1 MVEPS
6 ARFEELEIPL
16 REPVHGLQQLSA
28 VLGVPQWWPTGMRVG
43 AVFAHGSSRD
53 MNDTVLVE
61 LQRELTERRILTLR
75 FNFPFGE
82 AGKKRADAVPV
93 LRRAYR
99 DAIALL
105 SRDPMAAPAHLFL
118 GGKGLGGR
126 IAADLAATGTRVDG
140 VFFLGFPLH
149 PQGKPEKA
157 DPEPLFR
164 IISPM
169 LFLQGE
175 RDRQCDI
182 DVLRRILTRVGAPTT
197 LHLLAEADQHF
208 HVLKKSGRTDEMVRL
223 EILTHLEAWMEK
235 VSQGS

>member
-1 MVEPS
+1 M
-6 ARFEELEIPL
+6 
-16 REPVHGLQQLSA
+16 
-28 VLGVPQWWPTGMRVG
+28 LGVPQWWPTGMRVG

-53 MNDTVLVE
+53 FNDPVLVE

-82 AGKKRADAVPV
+82 AGKKRADAPAL
-93 LRRAYR
+93 LRRTYR
-99 DAIALL
+99 DAVMLL

-126 IAADLAATGTRVDG
+126 VAAEIAAKGARVDG

-149 PQGKPEKA
+149 PQGKPENA

-169 LFLQGE
+169 LFMQGE
-175 RDRQCDI
+175 RDRQCEL
-182 DVLRRILTRVGAPTT
+182 DVLRRTLTRVGAPTT
-197 LHLLAEADQHF
+197 LQLFAEADQHF
-208 HVLKKSGRTDEMVRL
+208 HVLKKSGRTDEMVQN
-223 EILTHLEAWMEK
+223 EILANLESWMEK
-235 VSQGS
+235 VSQGQS